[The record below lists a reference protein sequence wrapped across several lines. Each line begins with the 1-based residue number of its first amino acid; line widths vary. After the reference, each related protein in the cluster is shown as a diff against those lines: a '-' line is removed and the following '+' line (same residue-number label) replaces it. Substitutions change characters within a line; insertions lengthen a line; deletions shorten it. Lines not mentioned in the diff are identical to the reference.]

1 MSDDKR
7 ISGGDDPRS
16 VLREEDLA
24 WLACVASAGDGLLVL
39 AHEDGSPVTVETLRR
54 CLALGVIEPM
64 ASREGIGFRRTQ
76 RARTFI
82 DSARRGGK
90 SDVEALRGLLDAPD
104 SPLSLAKKGGHA
116 GLQRKVQLGASTMML
131 LSAVGAAAYMV
142 TLKLP

>member
-1 MSDDKR
+1 MLDFPIKFELKFSRIEPAGCPAMSDDKR

-64 ASREGIGFRRTQ
+64 ASRDLQLDVVLIRPEPRDVVECSRVREQ
-76 RARTFI
+76 RASSRL
-82 DSARRGGK
+82 
-90 SDVEALRGLLDAPD
+90 ALFDCIL
-104 SPLSLAKKGGHA
+104 H
-116 GLQRKVQLGASTMML
+116 
-131 LSAVGAAAYMV
+131 
-142 TLKLP
+142 